1 MDRAMKY
8 LDEYRNR
15 ELVKRL
21 AAKIK
26 NTVSRRRTLME
37 VCGGQTHAIL
47 RFGIDT
53 LLDESVTLVHGP
65 GCPVCVTPVSM
76 IDKAIALARY
86 SAVTLCTF
94 GDMMRVPGTEMSLLE
109 AKACGAKVRMVYSP
123 LDAVSLAKQDPE
135 NQYVFFAVGFET
147 TAPANALAVYQADQ
161 QGIENFA
168 ILSTHVLVRPA
179 METILRHPDCR
190 IEGFLAAGH
199 VCTITGYAG
208 YEDLSQRYGVPIV
221 VTGFE
226 PVDILSGVLY
236 CVQQLETGK
245 ASVENAYARSVQR
258 EGNKKAWSLVE
269 TVFMVADQEWR
280 GMGTI
285 PNSGLQLRQRY
296 HQHDAAERFDI
307 EIPEAVL
314 ATPCRA
320 AEVLQGF
327 ITPHECPAFGLECT
341 PESPIG
347 APMVSN
353 EGACAAYYRYRR
365 SEPLT
370 SEK

>member
-1 MDRAMKY
+1 MKY

-21 AAKIK
+21 TKKIQQ
-26 NTVSRRRTLME
+26 TASRRHTLME

-47 RFGIDT
+47 RFGLDT
-53 LLDESVTLVHGP
+53 LLDESVTMVHGP

-76 IDKAIALARY
+76 IDKAIALARNP
-86 SAVTLCTF
+86 AVTLCTF

-109 AKACGAKVRMVYSP
+109 ARAHGAKVRMVYSP
-123 LDAVSLAKQDPE
+123 LDAVALAKRDPE

-161 QGIENFA
+161 QGIVNFS

-179 METILRHPDCR
+179 METILQHPDCR

-208 YEDLSQRYGVPIV
+208 YEDLSKQYAVPIV

-226 PVDILSGVLY
+226 PVDILSGVLH
-236 CVQQLETGK
+236 CVEQLEAGT

-258 EGNKKAWSLVE
+258 EGNRKAWELVE
-269 TVFMVADQEWR
+269 SVFEVANQEWR
-280 GMGTI
+280 GMGVI
-285 PNSGLQLRQRY
+285 PNSGLQLQQRY
-296 HQHDAAERFDI
+296 HQHDAAVRFVI
-307 EIPEAVL
+307 EVPEAD
-314 ATPCRA
+314 TSSPCRA

-327 ITPHECPAFGLECT
+327 IKPHECPAFGLECT

-365 SEPLT
+365 TEPLV
-370 SEK
+370 SEM